1 MTNLYL
7 DISNQQEGN
16 MENQVQ
22 EDQFMKEM
30 DYHDTYGG
38 SCGFQTRWSIYSDN
52 DPIFG
57 VQYNGMMGEKSP
69 FVPGTVITNKC
80 SVWGYNT
87 SAVVGGKGLWCDVW
101 LACDSA
107 IRNAVDSDGNPDH
120 HIFIEG
126 FERNEDGTYAVVTGS

>member
-1 MTNLYL
+1 MSNIINFQT
-7 DISNQQEGN
+7 SNQE
-16 MENQVQ
+16 
-22 EDQFMKEM
+22 EDQFIKDM
-30 DYHDTYGG
+30 DYHDNFGDKA
-38 SCGFQTRWSIYSDN
+38 GFVTRWSIYSDN

-57 VQYNGMMGEKSP
+57 VQYNGKMNEKSP
-69 FVPGTVITNKC
+69 FVPGTVITNLC

-101 LACDSA
+101 LACDSV

-120 HIFIEG
+120 HIFVEG

>member
-1 MTNLYL
+1 MTKMFLE
-7 DISNQQEGN
+7 IPMEGN

-22 EDQFMKEM
+22 EDQFIKEM

-38 SCGFQTRWSIYSDN
+38 SCGFVTRWSIYSEDQA
-52 DPIFG
+52 PIFG
-57 VQYNGMMGEKSP
+57 VKYNGKMGEKSP

-107 IRNAVDSDGNPDH
+107 IRNAVDTDGNPDH

>member
-1 MTNLYL
+1 M
-7 DISNQQEGN
+7 SNIINFQIPTQE
-16 MENQVQ
+16 
-22 EDQFMKEM
+22 EDQFLKEM

-38 SCGFQTRWSIYSDN
+38 SCGFVTRWSIYSEDQA
-52 DPIFG
+52 PIFG
-57 VQYNGMMGEKSP
+57 VKYNGMMGEKSP

-107 IRNAVDSDGNPDH
+107 CLLYTSPSPRD
-120 HIFIEG
+120 
-126 FERNEDGTYAVVTGS
+126 

>member
-1 MTNLYL
+1 MSKILYF
-7 DISNQQEGN
+7 NQGPVAKMSKDNDDEFLEQ
-16 MENQVQ
+16 
-22 EDQFMKEM
+22 M
-30 DYHDTYGG
+30 DYHDTYGAG
-38 SCGFQTRWSIYSDN
+38 CGFDTRWSIYKGDSV
-52 DPIFG
+52 FG
-57 VQYNGMMGEKSP
+57 VEYKGKMGELSP

-107 IRNAVDSDGNPDH
+107 IRNAVDTDGNPDH

-126 FERNEDGTYAVVTGS
+126 FDRNEDGSYAVVTGS